1 MVSLKISQR
10 KHLNVANID
19 ALKYPSDT
27 LQWLVLAAGFG
38 HDTVGT
44 RGHNEALATV
54 TPDPRYTVTPDPHYT
69 YHLAQGPHSVYCL
82 GSALVTMWGHA
93 ATHRAT

>member
-1 MVSLKISQR
+1 M
-10 KHLNVANID
+10 
-19 ALKYPSDT
+19 
-27 LQWLVLAAGFG
+27 LAAGCG

-54 TPDPRYTVTPDPHYT
+54 TLDPRYTVTPDPHYT
-69 YHLAQGPHSVYCL
+69 YHLAQGPHSVYIV
-82 GSALVTMWGHA
+82 SALVTMRGHA